1 MRIRIVSV
9 MILMMLIFISAC
21 TQAMK
26 SAPDATD
33 SSALDRMIKRGEMVL
48 GTTGRMPPLNFTTRD
63 GRVVGMEIDIAQKMA
78 AAMQVKLTIETMPFH
93 KLLPALEDGK
103 VDIVMSGVTITPE
116 RNQKFAF
123 VGPYFISGKSIL
135 TKLKTIAVIDS
146 PVQLNSPQTTLA
158 ALKDSTSQQ
167 YVERSAP
174 KAKLIK
180 TDNYDEAV
188 DLILKGKVDALVAD
202 YPICV
207 VSVYRYPNQQLTT
220 LTKPLTYEP
229 IGIAVS
235 PNDPQLVNWLSNFL
249 TAMKGSG
256 ELKRLENR
264 WLKNASW
271 LTLLPPK

>member
-1 MRIRIVSV
+1 
-9 MILMMLIFISAC
+9 MLIFAAAC
-21 TQAMK
+21 TQTK
-26 SAPDATD
+26 QTAPDETD
-33 SSALDRMIKRGEMVL
+33 TSVLDRMMKRGEMVL
-48 GTTGRMPPLNFTTRD
+48 GTSGSMPPLNFTTTD
-63 GRVVGMEIDIAQKMA
+63 GQVVGMEIDMARKMA
-78 AAMQVKLTIETMPFH
+78 AAMEVKLRIETMPFH
-93 KLLPALEDGK
+93 KLLPALESGK
-103 VDIVMSGVTITPE
+103 VDLVMSGVTITPE

-146 PVQLNSPQTTLA
+146 PAQINSPRTTLA

-167 YVERSAP
+167 YVEKSTP

-180 TDNYDEAV
+180 TDDYDQAI
-188 DLILKGKVDALVAD
+188 DLILKGEVDALVAD

-235 PNDPQLVNWLSNFL
+235 PDDPQLVNWLGNFL

-256 ELKRLENR
+256 ELENLQNR
-264 WLKNASW
+264 WLKSASW
-271 LTLLPPK
+271 LKLLPPK